1 MARRYE
7 LLFVLL
13 LQMLETLK
21 RYWGYEAF
29 RPKQQEIITSAL
41 EGRDVLAILPTG
53 GGKSV
58 CFQVP
63 SLMREGIAIVISPL
77 IALMKDQVQNLARRG
92 IKALAVYSGMTARE
106 IDIALDNAIY
116 GDYKFLYV
124 SPERLNTPVFQA
136 RVQKMNINFL
146 VVDEAHCISQWG
158 YDFRPDYLRIAE
170 LRDRIGRDVPV
181 LAMTATA
188 TPAVAADIQEKLGFK
203 QPNLIRASFARP
215 NLQYV
220 FRKVENKLGMLLKIS
235 AKVEGSGII
244 YVGRRK
250 TAEEIASFLRSQQ
263 ISAEAYHAGMER
275 EHRSA
280 IQDCWKSGETRIIVS
295 TNAFGMGIDKA
306 DVRFV
311 CHYDVPESIE
321 AYFQEAGRA
330 GRDGNPAWAVL
341 LWNESDVA
349 RLRQIVRVSLPPLDY
364 IRDIYSKVFNYLQIA
379 YEDGAGQ
386 TRKFNVEDFARHFG
400 LHAATAWYAV
410 KYIETAGYWTLT
422 EELEVP
428 SRISFLLPRDELY
441 RIQLQDRDGD
451 TFLKVLMRMYT
462 GVFSGYVPIDEA
474 RIARMGHYAVDV
486 VTEKLKALASRGI
499 LAYVPHFRSPLI
511 HFTYERLVPENLRLP
526 QADYDAQK
534 ERHAART
541 EAMIS
546 LLYEDESRRVETLLA
561 YFGEEKEG

>member
-1 MARRYE
+1 
-7 LLFVLL
+7 
-13 LQMLETLK
+13 MLATLK
-21 RYWGYEAF
+21 QYWGYDTF
-29 RPKQQEIITSAL
+29 RPRQEEIISAAL

-63 SLMREGIAIVISPL
+63 ALMREGIAIVVSPL

-92 IKALAVYSGMTARE
+92 IKALAVYSGMSARE
-106 IDIALDNAIY
+106 IDVALDNAVY

-124 SPERLNTPVFQA
+124 SPERLNTPVFQT
-136 RVQKMNINFL
+136 RVQKMAVSFL

-170 LRDRIGRDVPV
+170 LRERIGRDVPV
-181 LAMTATA
+181 IALTATA

-203 QPNLIRASFARP
+203 EPNLIRASFVRP
-215 NLQYV
+215 NLEYL
-220 FRKVENKLGMLLKIS
+220 FRQVENKLGMLLKIS
-235 AKVEGSGII
+235 AKVEGSGIV

-250 TAEEIASFLRSQQ
+250 TAEEIAAFLRSQQ
-263 ISAEAYHAGMER
+263 VSAESYHAGLER
-275 EHRSA
+275 EHRGA
-280 IQDCWKSGETRIIVS
+280 IQDRWKRGETRIIVS
-295 TNAFGMGIDKA
+295 TNAFGMGIDKP

-330 GRDGNPAWAVL
+330 GRDGKPAWAVL
-341 LWNESDVA
+341 LWNESDVT

-364 IRDIYSKVFNYLQIA
+364 IKDIYSKVFNYLQIA

-410 KYIETAGYWTLT
+410 KYIETAGYWTVT

-428 SRISFLLPRDELY
+428 SRLSFLVSRDELY
-441 RIQLQDRDGD
+441 RFQLQDRDAD

-462 GVFSGYVPIDEA
+462 GIFSGYVPIDEE
-474 RIARMGHYAVDV
+474 RIARHGHYAVDV
-486 VTEKLKALASRGI
+486 VKTKLKALASKGI
-499 LAYVPHFRSPLI
+499 IAYVPYFRSPLI
-511 HFTYERLVPENLRLP
+511 HFTYERLVPGNLRLP
-526 QADYDAQK
+526 QADYDAAQQ
-534 ERHAART
+534 RLSSRT
-541 EAMIS
+541 EAMIN
-546 LLYEDESRRVETLLA
+546 LLHEPDDRRVETLLA
-561 YFGEEKEG
+561 YFGEEKVG

>member
-1 MARRYE
+1 
-7 LLFVLL
+7 
-13 LQMLETLK
+13 MLATLK
-21 RYWGYEAF
+21 QYWGYDTF
-29 RPKQQEIITSAL
+29 RPRQEEIISAAL

-63 SLMREGIAIVISPL
+63 ALMREGIAIVVSPL

-92 IKALAVYSGMTARE
+92 IKALAVYSGMSARE
-106 IDIALDNAIY
+106 IDVALDNAVY

-124 SPERLNTPVFQA
+124 SPERLNTPVFQT
-136 RVQKMNINFL
+136 RVQKMAVSFL

-170 LRDRIGRDVPV
+170 LRERIGRDVPV
-181 LAMTATA
+181 IALTATA

-203 QPNLIRASFARP
+203 EPNLIRASFVRP
-215 NLQYV
+215 NLEYL
-220 FRKVENKLGMLLKIS
+220 FRQVENKLGMLLKIS
-235 AKVEGSGII
+235 AKVEGSGIV

-250 TAEEIASFLRSQQ
+250 TAEEIAAFLRSQQ
-263 ISAEAYHAGMER
+263 VSAESYHAGLER
-275 EHRSA
+275 EHRGA
-280 IQDCWKSGETRIIVS
+280 IQDRWKRGETRIIVS
-295 TNAFGMGIDKA
+295 TNAFGMGIDKP

-330 GRDGNPAWAVL
+330 GRDGKPAWAVL
-341 LWNESDVA
+341 LWNESDVT

-364 IRDIYSKVFNYLQIA
+364 IKDIYSKVFNYLQIA

-410 KYIETAGYWTLT
+410 KYIETAGYWTVT

-428 SRISFLLPRDELY
+428 SRLSFLVSRDELY
-441 RIQLQDRDGD
+441 RFQLQDRDAD

-462 GVFSGYVPIDEA
+462 GVFSGYVPIDEE
-474 RIARMGHYAVDV
+474 RIARHGHYAVDV
-486 VTEKLKALASRGI
+486 VKTKLKSLASKGI
-499 LAYVPHFRSPLI
+499 IAYVPYFRSPLI
-511 HFTYERLVPENLRLP
+511 HFTYERLVPGNLRLP
-526 QADYDAQK
+526 QADYDAAQQ
-534 ERHAART
+534 RLSSRT
-541 EAMIS
+541 EAMIN
-546 LLYEDESRRVETLLA
+546 LLHEPDERRVETLLA
-561 YFGEEKEG
+561 YFGEEKVG

>member
-1 MARRYE
+1 
-7 LLFVLL
+7 
-13 LQMLETLK
+13 MLATLK
-21 RYWGYEAF
+21 QYWGYDTF
-29 RPKQQEIITSAL
+29 RPRQEEIISAAL

-63 SLMREGIAIVISPL
+63 ALMREGIAIVVSPL

-92 IKALAVYSGMTARE
+92 IKALAVYSGMSARE
-106 IDIALDNAIY
+106 IDVALDNAVY

-124 SPERLNTPVFQA
+124 SPERLNTPVFQT
-136 RVQKMNINFL
+136 RVQKMAVSFL

-170 LRDRIGRDVPV
+170 LRERIGRDIPV
-181 LAMTATA
+181 IALTATA

-203 QPNLIRASFARP
+203 QPNLIRASFVRP
-215 NLQYV
+215 NLEYL
-220 FRKVENKLGMLLKIS
+220 FRQVENKLGMLLKIS
-235 AKVEGSGII
+235 AKVEGSGIV

-250 TAEEIASFLRSQQ
+250 TAEEIAAFLRSQQ
-263 ISAEAYHAGMER
+263 VSAESYHAGLER
-275 EHRSA
+275 EHRGA
-280 IQDCWKSGETRIIVS
+280 IQDRWKRGETRIIVS
-295 TNAFGMGIDKA
+295 TNAFGMGIDKP

-330 GRDGNPAWAVL
+330 GRDGKPAWAVL
-341 LWNESDVA
+341 LWNESDVT

-364 IRDIYSKVFNYLQIA
+364 IKDIYSKVFNYLQIA

-410 KYIETAGYWTLT
+410 KYIETAGYWTVT

-428 SRISFLLPRDELY
+428 SRLSFLVSRDELY
-441 RIQLQDRDGD
+441 RFQLQDRDAD

-462 GVFSGYVPIDEA
+462 GIFSGYVPIDEE
-474 RIARMGHYAVDV
+474 RIARHGHYAVDV
-486 VTEKLKALASRGI
+486 VKTKLKALASKGI
-499 LAYVPHFRSPLI
+499 IAYVPYFRSPLI
-511 HFTYERLVPENLRLP
+511 HFTYERLVPGNLRLP
-526 QADYDAQK
+526 QADYDAAQQ
-534 ERHAART
+534 RLSSRT
-541 EAMIS
+541 EAMIN
-546 LLYEDESRRVETLLA
+546 LLHEPDDRRVETLLA
-561 YFGEEKEG
+561 YFGEEKVG